1 MRAAADSLCDVRPV
15 QSARGF
21 IVIAV
26 LWILA
31 ALSALVLIY
40 LTYVTN
46 TAVIVAGST
55 DRIQTEAMVTGG
67 VELAALQLAGVNY
80 AARPS
85 SGTFNARLGAGRVF
99 VTFRSEAARVDL
111 NAASKG
117 LLSGLMTGLGVGA
130 SNAAAY
136 ADRILA
142 WRAPTELGD
151 GDPENSFYKT
161 SGVSYLPRHAPFPA
175 AEELWLVQG
184 IPSVV
189 IGRMLPFVTVF
200 SNMAAI
206 NVQDAAPQVLAALPG
221 MTPENL
227 QSLLA
232 QRSDPSVDPHAL
244 IGLSGGE
251 GATLASSKAY
261 RITVDVEL
269 PDGQRS
275 GGEVVIL
282 LLESG
287 DEPYRVLSWRNN
299 SDGSTTPQKV
309 SSR

>member
-67 VELAALQLAGVNY
+67 VELAALQLAGVND

-130 SNAAAY
+130 SNAAVY

-189 IGRMLPFVTVF
+189 IE
-200 SNMAAI
+200 SH
-206 NVQDAAPQVLAALPG
+206 AALRHRVQQHGGDQCAGRRAAGAGGLAGHDAGKPAIAAR
-221 MTPENL
+221 P
-227 QSLLA
+227 A
-232 QRSDPSVDPHAL
+232 QRSLGRPACVDRIVGRRGRHACKL
-244 IGLSGGE
+244 QGLPGHGRR
-251 GATLASSKAY
+251 GAAGRAT
-261 RITVDVEL
+261 
-269 PDGQRS
+269 QR
-275 GGEVVIL
+275 
-282 LLESG
+282 
-287 DEPYRVLSWRNN
+287 R
-299 SDGSTTPQKV
+299 
-309 SSR
+309 

>member
-1 MRAAADSLCDVRPV
+1 MRGPADSLSDIEAVR
-15 QSARGF
+15 SARGF
-21 IVIAV
+21 IVVAV

-67 VELAALQLAGVNY
+67 VELAALQLGGRQRRRASHQRDLQR
-80 AARPS
+80 AARRGP
-85 SGTFNARLGAGRVF
+85 GVRDLP
-99 VTFRSEAARVDL
+99 FRSRPRRSQRRARK
-111 NAASKG
+111 ACS
-117 LLSGLMTGLGVGA
+117 SGLMTGLGVGA

-175 AEELWLVQG
+175 AEELWLVHG

-200 SNMAAI
+200 SNHGGDQCARRRAAGAGGLAGH
-206 NVQDAAPQVLAALPG
+206 DAGKPAIAARP
-221 MTPENL
+221 
-227 QSLLA
+227 A
-232 QRSDPSVDPHAL
+232 QRSRGRPACADRIVGRRGRYACRL
-244 IGLSGGE
+244 QGLPGHGRR
-251 GATLASSKAY
+251 GAAGRAA
-261 RITVDVEL
+261 
-269 PDGQRS
+269 QRRPRS
-275 GGEVVIL
+275 
-282 LLESG
+282 
-287 DEPYRVLSWRNN
+287 
-299 SDGSTTPQKV
+299 
-309 SSR
+309 